1 MINLQADTKSD
12 HMKTERNAE
21 KLMEELL
28 ASTNQ
33 HVMSVREQYL
43 LRETL
48 YSLARLAKTEHMLE
62 VKKSVARLIPAS
74 LMPQPIRRGK
84 SRRSKLADTIVQGQL
99 VFGRHE

>member
-1 MINLQADTKSD
+1 
-12 HMKTERNAE
+12 MKTERNTE

-33 HVMSVREQYL
+33 HTLSVREQYL

-48 YSLARLAKTEHMLE
+48 YSLARLAKTEQMLE

-74 LMPQPIRRGK
+74 LMPQHIRRSK
-84 SRRSKLADTIVQGQL
+84 SRRSKLVDTRSQGQL
-99 VFGRHE
+99 VFGRHD

>member
-1 MINLQADTKSD
+1 
-12 HMKTERNAE
+12 MKTERNAE

-28 ASTNQ
+28 ASTSQ

-48 YSLARLAKTEHMLE
+48 YSLARLAKTEQMLA

-74 LMPQPIRRGK
+74 FMPQHIRRGK
-84 SRRSKLADTIVQGQL
+84 NRRSKLAETATQGQL
-99 VFGRHE
+99 VFGRQE